1 MYKKI
6 ASNTIAQIISK
17 ILTAIISIF
26 LIGILTKTLPV
37 ELYGS
42 YNKVFSYL
50 GIFAF
55 LADLWLYTIAI
66 REISKGKERKE
77 KIIWNI
83 LTLRIFL
90 WIIIWILAVLVALV
104 LPWYHDL
111 YTFSAI
117 IVVGAFTL
125 ISLIN
130 SALLALMQSQM
141 KMEFSLFSVVFW
153 KIINLALIA
162 YFLLIFFVNN
172 TSSFSAFLSI
182 FLIATCAVLIN
193 TILNYYYAKKICH
206 IGLLFDIQYIKK
218 IFRMSLPFGFA
229 LFLSVVYFKVDVI
242 LLSLLE
248 SPEQADTSIAL
259 YGLSMKI
266 VEVLMVLGWFYLN
279 SMLPALSAAFEKHE
293 TQRLSSLFWASLKI
307 LWSLGIFICL
317 MWYIFKTEIISLIAT
332 QDYIMPTQGI
342 YSSVDVLWVV
352 FFVLFFHFLALCCI
366 YILIASE
373 KQSLLLKINIAISV
387 LNIIGNIIFIPYF
400 SFYGAAI
407 VTLCSQILLF
417 IVTFFIIWKIVKIPW
432 KYIIQLWKSLFLA
445 GIIYLCFSEYFV
457 YTSYSPLQ
465 KIFIFGPTIFII
477 YWGIELLFSYK
488 LFSKA

>member
-1 MYKKI
+1 
-6 ASNTIAQIISK
+6 
-17 ILTAIISIF
+17 
-26 LIGILTKTLPV
+26 
-37 ELYGS
+37 
-42 YNKVFSYL
+42 
-50 GIFAF
+50 
-55 LADLWLYTIAI
+55 
-66 REISKGKERKE
+66 
-77 KIIWNI
+77 
-83 LTLRIFL
+83 
-90 WIIIWILAVLVALV
+90 
-104 LPWYHDL
+104 
-111 YTFSAI
+111 
-117 IVVGAFTL
+117 
-125 ISLIN
+125 
-130 SALLALMQSQM
+130 
-141 KMEFSLFSVVFW
+141 
-153 KIINLALIA
+153 
-162 YFLLIFFVNN
+162 
-172 TSSFSAFLSI
+172 
-182 FLIATCAVLIN
+182 
-193 TILNYYYAKKICH
+193 
-206 IGLLFDIQYIKK
+206 
-218 IFRMSLPFGFA
+218 
-229 LFLSVVYFKVDVI
+229 
-242 LLSLLE
+242 
-248 SPEQADTSIAL
+248 
-259 YGLSMKI
+259 MKI